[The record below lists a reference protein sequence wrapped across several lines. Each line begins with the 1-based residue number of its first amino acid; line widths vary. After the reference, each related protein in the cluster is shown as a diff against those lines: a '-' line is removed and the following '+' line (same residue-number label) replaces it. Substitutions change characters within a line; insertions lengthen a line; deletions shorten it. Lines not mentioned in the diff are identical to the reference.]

1 MAKKVLVTI
10 QGDYLGKIVSMQ
22 ANPDNTISVI
32 TEKLNILRAEPITF
46 VSSKE
51 LYKIY
56 EELKKESL
64 KTRSYIFFILA
75 NVEYLQRTILQ
86 EDILPIL
93 NPDANAIIVLRS
105 RNWDRLPF
113 EAIGVPSPEEAEQ
126 VAKWYT
132 LYVAMK
138 NTLLQY
144 HRELDRLRM
153 DLIRYAE
160 YARKLEEHNSE
171 LSKLVTE
178 LQKKTVDLH
187 VELNSMISSVE
198 NFEKLAETKEEE
210 SEIWRKAYIALK
222 DKISSLLDIVPRI
235 VEYSNKL
242 ATIQLERELEVSTLR
257 QDISKLEE
265 EVRRT
270 IREME
275 ILREQFVAK
284 KLAEEK
290 KEEIETPKEE
300 KETEETE
307 ETTETGEEEKT

>member
-1 MAKKVLVTI
+1 MAKKILVTI
-10 QGDYLGKIVSMQ
+10 QGDYLGKIVNMTL
-22 ANPDNTISVI
+22 NPDNTVSVI
-32 TEKLNILRAEPITF
+32 TEKLNIIKAEPVTF
-46 VSSKE
+46 VSSRE
-51 LYKIY
+51 LYKKY
-56 EELKKESL
+56 EELKKEAL
-64 KTRSYIFFILA
+64 KTRSYLFFVLA
-75 NVEYLQRTILQ
+75 NVEYLQKTILQ
-86 EDILPIL
+86 EDILPII
-93 NPDANAIIVLRS
+93 NPDANAIIVLRT

-144 HRELDRLRM
+144 HKEVDRLRM

-171 LSKLVTE
+171 LNRLVTE

-187 VELNSMISSVE
+187 TELNSMISTVE

-222 DKISSLLDIVPRI
+222 DKVASLLDIVPRI

-242 ATIQLERELEVSTLR
+242 ATIQLEKELEISTLR
-257 QDISKLEE
+257 QDISRLEE

-275 ILREQFVAK
+275 ILREQFVGK
-284 KLAEEK
+284 KLAEER
-290 KEEIETPKEE
+290 KEEESLKEE
-300 KETEETE
+300 VTKTEETE
-307 ETTETGEEEKT
+307 ETKEEEEGET

>member
-1 MAKKVLVTI
+1 MAKKILVTI
-10 QGDYLGKIVSMQ
+10 QGDYLGKIVNMNL
-22 ANPDNTISVI
+22 NPDNTVSVI
-32 TEKLNILRAEPITF
+32 TEKLNIIKAEPITF
-46 VSSKE
+46 VSSRE
-51 LYKIY
+51 LYKKY
-56 EELKKESL
+56 EELKKDAL
-64 KTRSYIFFILA
+64 KTRSYIFFVLA
-75 NVEYLQRTILQ
+75 NVEYLQKTILQ
-86 EDILPIL
+86 EDILPII
-93 NPDANAIIVLRS
+93 NPDANAIIVLRT

-144 HRELDRLRM
+144 HKEVDRLRM

-171 LSKLVTE
+171 LNRLTTE

-187 VELNSMISSVE
+187 TELNSMISTVE

-222 DKISSLLDIVPRI
+222 DKVSSLLDIVPRI

-242 ATIQLERELEVSTLR
+242 ATIQLEKELEISTLR
-257 QDISKLEE
+257 QDISRLEE

-270 IREME
+270 VREME
-275 ILREQFVAK
+275 ILREQFVGK

-290 KEEIETPKEE
+290 KEEESLKEE
-300 KETEETE
+300 ATKTEETE
-307 ETTETGEEEKT
+307 ETKEEEEGET

>member
-1 MAKKVLVTI
+1 MAKKILVTI
-10 QGDYLGKIVSMQ
+10 QGDYLGKIVNMNL
-22 ANPDNTISVI
+22 NPDNTVSVI
-32 TEKLNILRAEPITF
+32 TEKLNIIKAEPVTF
-46 VSSKE
+46 VSSRE
-51 LYKIY
+51 LYKKY
-56 EELKKESL
+56 EELKKEAL
-64 KTRSYIFFILA
+64 KTKSYIFFVLA
-75 NVEYLQRTILQ
+75 NVEYLQKTILQ
-86 EDILPIL
+86 EDILPII
-93 NPDANAIIVLRS
+93 NPDANAIIVLRT

-144 HRELDRLRM
+144 HKEVDRLRM

-171 LSKLVTE
+171 LNRLVTE

-187 VELNSMISSVE
+187 TELNSMISTVE

-222 DKISSLLDIVPRI
+222 DKIASLLDIVPRI

-242 ATIQLERELEVSTLR
+242 ATIQLEKELEISTLR
-257 QDISKLEE
+257 QDISRLEE

-275 ILREQFVAK
+275 ILREQFVGK

-290 KEEIETPKEE
+290 KEEESLKEE
-300 KETEETE
+300 ATKTEETE
-307 ETTETGEEEKT
+307 ETKEEEEGET